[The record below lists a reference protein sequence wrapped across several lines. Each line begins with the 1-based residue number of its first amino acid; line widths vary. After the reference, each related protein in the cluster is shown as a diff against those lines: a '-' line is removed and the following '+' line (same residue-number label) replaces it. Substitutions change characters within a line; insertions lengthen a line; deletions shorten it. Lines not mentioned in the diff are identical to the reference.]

1 MDKNKINENTYV
13 EDSLNGIPGKY
24 IDKLNNE
31 QLQAVIDGK
40 NDADKTKREGGKFG
54 EWIGTNT
61 KNASIHSA
69 LIICIILLTFCG
81 LDLIKSFWPK
91 QGINSEVW
99 NLIFPVITL
108 ALGYIFGK
116 GENE

>member
-40 NDADKTKREGGKFG
+40 NDADKTKREGGNL
-54 EWIGTNT
+54 EN
-61 KNASIHSA
+61 
-69 LIICIILLTFCG
+69 G
-81 LDLIKSFWPK
+81 LVQMLKML
-91 QGINSEVW
+91 Q
-99 NLIFPVITL
+99 
-108 ALGYIFGK
+108 YIVL
-116 GENE
+116 